1 MCLRAWSSPNTPM
14 SRPLSSAATRPAW
27 SMRFSTNSR
36 AVCAPANSTAPPGEM
51 MSGRDDRSA
60 EDRLIAR
67 FFEPIATHPGALGLS
82 DDAAFIKPPPG
93 CDLVLKTDAIV
104 GGVHFFPEDAARSV
118 ASKALRVNL
127 SDLAAK
133 GARPL
138 GFLLTLALP
147 KDIGDDWLE
156 GFAQGLRGD
165 SVLFA
170 CPLFGGDTDRTT
182 GPITISI
189 AMFGSV
195 PEGTMV
201 RRAGAGA
208 GDRVFVSGTIGDA
221 TLGLMVRKGK
231 DWKLSEP
238 QRQHLASRYLL
249 PQPRN
254 ALAEAVRTHASAAMD
269 VSDGL
274 VGDFAKLCRAS
285 GGAADIDIVRIPLS
299 EAARTVIAVDSGA
312 LESVLTGGDDYE
324 IVCTVPPAKAGSFH
338 TAAKAAGVAVSEI
351 GEVKAG
357 EGTRFRT
364 ADGHPLTFKRPS
376 FTHF

>member
-1 MCLRAWSSPNTPM
+1 
-14 SRPLSSAATRPAW
+14 
-27 SMRFSTNSR
+27 
-36 AVCAPANSTAPPGEM
+36 

-93 CDLVLKTDAIV
+93 CDLVLKTDGIV

-118 ASKALRVNL
+118 ASKAFRVNL

-165 SVLFA
+165 AVLFA
-170 CPLFGGDTDRTT
+170 CPLFGGDTDRTP

-189 AMFGSV
+189 AMFGSL

-201 RRAGAGA
+201 RRAGAGV
-208 GDRVFVSGTIGDA
+208 GDRVFVSGTVGDA
-221 TLGLMVRKGK
+221 TLGLMLRKGK
-231 DWKLSEP
+231 DWKLTEP

-269 VSDGL
+269 ISDGL
-274 VGDFAKLCRAS
+274 VGDFAKLCRVSAV
-285 GGAADIDIVRIPLS
+285 AADIQVPRIPLS
-299 EAARTVIAVDSGA
+299 DAARAVMAADPVA
-312 LESVLTGGDDYE
+312 LESALTGGDDYE
-324 IVCTVPPAKAGSFH
+324 IVCTVPQAKANGVRA
-338 TAAKAAGVAVSEI
+338 AAKGANVPVTEI
-351 GEVKAG
+351 GVIKPGAG
-357 EGTRFRT
+357 ARFLA
-364 ADGHPLTFKRPS
+364 ADGRALSFKRMS
-376 FTHF
+376 FSHF